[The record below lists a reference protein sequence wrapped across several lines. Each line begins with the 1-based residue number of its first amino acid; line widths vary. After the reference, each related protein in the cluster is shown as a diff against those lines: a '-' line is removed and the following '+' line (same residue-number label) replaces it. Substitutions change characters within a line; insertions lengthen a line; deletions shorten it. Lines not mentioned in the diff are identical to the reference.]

1 MQLHPQALQEIL
13 SDPDFQEQLSK
24 LGFDPKASEFT
35 LSCPSGPLAILIR
48 RQPLDMPFGRYA
60 ALEYRLM
67 IAPADRNG
75 DILYPGREK
84 RNTLQI
90 VAIQV
95 ATITGIYSGEDSPQA
110 IFEKTYAV
118 GTGFLPDRNF
128 MMRDL
133 LQMIGRYNRQIH
145 SFREFFLGSLGIK

>member
-1 MQLHPQALQEIL
+1 MHPHPQTVQEIL

-24 LGFDPKASEFT
+24 LGFDPRANEFT
-35 LSCPSGPLAILIR
+35 LSCHSGPLAILIR
-48 RQPLDMPFGRYA
+48 RQPLDMPSGRFA

-75 DILYPGREK
+75 DIVYPGRVR
-84 RNTLQI
+84 RNTSQI

-95 ATITGIYSGEDSPQA
+95 ATITGLYSGEDSPQA

-133 LQMIGRYNRQIH
+133 SQMNGHYNRQIQ